1 MELIPEQ
8 GIADKII
15 ITKYSLF
22 KSKSPLEQ
30 KDRFAISCDEK
41 TADRAG
47 LDIRR
52 LALDILRNIL
62 GRCASVNSA
71 INNSNQPIIED
82 IFKSLTKY

>member
-1 MELIPEQ
+1 MELVPKW
-8 GIADKII
+8 GKADKII
-15 ITKYSLF
+15 TTKYSLF

-30 KDRFAISCDEK
+30 KDRFTISCDEK
-41 TADRAG
+41 TADRAD

-62 GRCASVNSA
+62 GSCASVNSA

-82 IFKSLTKY
+82 IF